1 MPDTI
6 YAVTRVHN
14 NEQNMLD
21 RPDIERL
28 LAAKT
33 VGDALRMLRDRGWGA
48 QDAPDG
54 DIDRFLAAERARV
67 WAFVEELVQDMKP
80 FELFRL
86 GADYHNLKAAVKLY
100 NAGGHLGEEASRY
113 FLPGGTIPAEHIMKA
128 VSARDDS
135 ALPPE
140 MAEVARKAYEA
151 ILHTGSGQA
160 ADFTVDAGAIAAI
173 DRAGKE
179 SPSDLLRTW
188 ARIQADAAIVKI
200 ALRGA
205 RMGLKRDAL
214 EIAIPE
220 AGSLDRAKLI
230 HAALLGAEAV
240 LAALKETEYADAAEV
255 GRKGIAALERWFDD
269 RMMERLRPQRYVY
282 EGIEP
287 IAAYLIGREREIEA
301 VRLILTAK
309 LNAMGNELVQ
319 ERLRALYV

>member
-33 VGDALRMLRDRGWGA
+33 VGDALRMLRDKGWGA

-54 DIDRFLAAERARV
+54 DIDGFLAAERARA
-67 WAFVEELVQDMKP
+67 WAFVEELVKDMKP

-86 GADYHNLKAAVKLY
+86 GADYHNLKAAIKLCH
-100 NAGGHLGEEASRY
+100 AGHLDEEAARY
-113 FLPGGTIPAEHIMKA
+113 LLPGGTIPAEHIVKA
-128 VSARDDS
+128 VRTRDDS

-140 MAEVARKAYEA
+140 MADVAKKAYEA
-151 ILHTGSGQA
+151 LLHTGSGQA
-160 ADFTVDAGAIAAI
+160 ADFVVDAGAIVAI
-173 DRAGKE
+173 DRAGKG
-179 SPSDLLRTW
+179 SPSGLLRAW

-220 AGSLDRAKLI
+220 AGSLDRMKMI
-230 HAALLGAEAV
+230 RAALLGAEAV
-240 LAALKETEYADAAEV
+240 LAALKETEYADAAEA
-255 GRKGIAALERWFDD
+255 GLKGIAALERWFDD

-309 LNAMGNELVQ
+309 LNVMGDELIQ